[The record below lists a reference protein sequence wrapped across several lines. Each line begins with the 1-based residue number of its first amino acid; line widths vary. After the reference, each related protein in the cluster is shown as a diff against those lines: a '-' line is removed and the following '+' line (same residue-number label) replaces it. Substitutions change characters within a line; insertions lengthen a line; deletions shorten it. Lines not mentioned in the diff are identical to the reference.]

1 LCFLIEIQ
9 YINKIRRYVLKRS
22 LHAGKKYSGGFS
34 LGVFTEDELSE
45 IHLATLEILEKTGV
59 FVESEEALEIFDGGG
74 ADIDAKRKM
83 VRIPP
88 YLVEDAIRSAPTKF
102 IAAGRVPDSDV
113 VLESNRVTFTN
124 FGEGIMI
131 NDPYTGEH
139 RKTRKA
145 DLSNAAILIDYLE
158 NIDVY
163 ERSMLSHDVPPES
176 SPLHNAE
183 ASLVNTTK
191 HHFLCPGN
199 AFLGR
204 KVVDMLAAIV
214 GGKERLRERPLL
226 TFLTCPVSPLKL
238 VRDCCEIIIEAARAG
253 IGVNVL
259 SMAMAGGSAP
269 VNLAGTLVTHN
280 AEVLSGITLNQLVC
294 RGSPVIYGSSTCG
307 LDLLYTTASVGSP
320 ELAMI
325 SAAVA
330 SIARYYMLPSFVAGG

>member
-1 LCFLIEIQ
+1 
-9 YINKIRRYVLKRS
+9 LKRT
-22 LHAGKKYSGGFS
+22 LHAGKSHSGGFS
-34 LGVFTEDELSE
+34 LGVFTRDELHE
-45 IHLATLEILEKTGV
+45 IHLATLEVLEKTGV

-74 ADIDAKRKM
+74 AWVDAKSKM
-83 VRIPP
+83 VRFPP
-88 YLVEDAIRSAPTKF
+88 YLVEDAIRSAPSSF
-102 IAAGRVPDSDV
+102 VAAGRIPESDV
-113 VLESNRVTFTN
+113 VLESNRVSFTN

-139 RKTRKA
+139 RETRKA
-145 DLSNAAILIDYLE
+145 DLANAAVLIDYLD

-163 ERSMLSHDVPPES
+163 ERSMLSRDVPPET

-199 AFLGR
+199 GYLGR
-204 KVVDMLAAIV
+204 KVVDMLAVIV

-238 VRDCCEIIIEAARAG
+238 VRDCCEIIMEGARAS
-253 IGVNVL
+253 IGVNIL
-259 SMAMAGGSAP
+259 SMAMAGASAP
-269 VNLAGTLVTHN
+269 VNLAGALVTHN
-280 AEVLSGITLNQLVC
+280 AEVLSGITLNQLV
-294 RGSPVIYGSSTCG
+294 RKGSPVVYGSSTCG

-330 SIARYYMLPSFVAGG
+330 TMARYYLLPSFVAGG

>member
-1 LCFLIEIQ
+1 M
-9 YINKIRRYVLKRS
+9 KRT
-22 LHAGKKYSGGFS
+22 LHAGKSHSGGFS
-34 LGVFTEDELSE
+34 LGVFTRDEFHE
-45 IHLATLEILEKTGV
+45 IHLATLEVLEKTGV
-59 FVESEEALEIFDGGG
+59 FVESEEALEVFDGGG
-74 ADIDAKRKM
+74 AWVDAKSKM
-83 VRIPP
+83 VRFPP
-88 YLVEDAIRSAPTKF
+88 YLVEDAIRSAPSKF
-102 IAAGRVPDSDV
+102 VAAGRIPESDV
-113 VLESNRVTFTN
+113 VLESNRVSFTN

-131 NDPYTGEH
+131 TDPYTGEH
-139 RKTRKA
+139 RETRKA
-145 DLSNAAILIDYLE
+145 DLANAAVLIDYLD

-163 ERSMLSHDVPPES
+163 ERSMLSRDVPHET

-199 AFLGR
+199 GYLGG
-204 KVVDMLAAIV
+204 KVVDMLAVIV

-238 VRDCCEIIIEAARAG
+238 VRDCCEIIMEGARAG
-253 IGVNVL
+253 IGVNIL

-280 AEVLSGITLNQLVC
+280 AEVLSGITLNQLV
-294 RGSPVIYGSSTCG
+294 RKGSPVIYGSSTCG

-330 SIARYYMLPSFVAGG
+330 TMARYYMLPSFVAGG